1 MRVFEFLDSNVR
13 LRDPD
18 APVAVI
24 SPECCGSPDWMNVR
38 TCRALY
44 KDRHILWHFDSL
56 LCVSDE

>member
-1 MRVFEFLDSNVR
+1 MRVFEWLDSNVR

-24 SPECCGSPDWMNVR
+24 SPESCDSPDWMNVR

-44 KDRHILWHFDSL
+44 KDRHILWHFDCL